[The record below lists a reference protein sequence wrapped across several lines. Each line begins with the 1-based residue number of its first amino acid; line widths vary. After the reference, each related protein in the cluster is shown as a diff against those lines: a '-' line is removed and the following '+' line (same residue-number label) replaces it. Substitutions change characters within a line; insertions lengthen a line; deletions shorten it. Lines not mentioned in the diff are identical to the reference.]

1 MKFSFPFT
9 ARQRQVMESP
19 AQILWIGAG
28 TKTGKSAALFCWL
41 IEGLLKG
48 QACAFVGPW
57 FFRSKSAFDQIKI
70 LLEPFIRSREV
81 RINESRLQITST
93 GHGYIDF
100 QSADNPNAAFGSNY
114 DRVVIDEASRCPRE
128 IFPAALT
135 TISATNGMVR
145 AAFNVELGQ
154 KNWAIANLLRVQ
166 RLSPEER
173 TRTGED
179 YLTFPSGGD
188 GLVSPAL
195 IELMRSQMPE
205 ILWRALYLGEIP
217 SSDCSLFRN
226 LERIFVGQER
236 EMPAEGVR
244 YFLGVDLARKQDF
257 TACTVIDED
266 GHVVAMERFS
276 QMDWSLQVRQGGAAL
291 SHIPLREVRCG
302 LDRRRRSDLRTTG
315 RPGP

>member
-1 MKFSFPFT
+1 
-9 ARQRQVMESP
+9 MESP

-41 IEGLLKG
+41 IEGLLRG

-81 RINESRLQITST
+81 RINETRLQITSV
-93 GHGYIDF
+93 HGGYLDF

-173 TRTGED
+173 ARTGED
-179 YLTFPSGGD
+179 FLTFPSGGD

-205 ILWRALYLGEIP
+205 ILWRALYLGEVP
-217 SSDCSLFRN
+217 TSDCSLFRN
-226 LERIFVGQER
+226 LDQV
-236 EMPAEGVR
+236 
-244 YFLGVDLARKQDF
+244 FLGQSAK
-257 TACTVIDED
+257 
-266 GHVVAMERFS
+266 S
-276 QMDWSLQVRQGGAAL
+276 
-291 SHIPLREVRCG
+291 
-302 LDRRRRSDLRTTG
+302 RSRATTM
-315 RPGP
+315 